1 MIATLT
7 GILAERSGETIV
19 VQTDG
24 GVGYAVTVPLGVY
37 ERLPAMGERVS
48 LVTELVVRED
58 GWALYGFDRASD
70 RLIFQRLLGA
80 SGFGP
85 RLALA
90 VLSALGPERTVLS
103 IQGKDI
109 AALSTVNGIGKKK
122 AERLV
127 LELQDKFK
135 DIRVDTTIARQPG
148 PDAAVQALTALGYST
163 AAAESAV
170 REVVATT
177 GAENTAQIVRLA
189 LQQLTT
195 PRKTHV

>member
-7 GILAERSGETIV
+7 GVLAERAGDALI

-24 GVGYAVTVPLGVY
+24 GVGYAVTVPLGVH
-37 ERLPAMGERVS
+37 ERLPDVGSRVS
-48 LVTELVVRED
+48 LFTELVVRED
-58 GWALYGFDRASD
+58 GWALYGFDHASE
-70 RLIFQRLLGA
+70 RRIFQRLLGA

-90 VLSALGPERTVLS
+90 VLSTLGPERTVLS
-103 IQGKDI
+103 IQDRDI

-127 LELQDKFK
+127 VELQDRFK
-135 DIRVDTTIARQPG
+135 DFRIDTTISRRQG
-148 PDAAVQALTALGYST
+148 SDAAVHALTALGYT
-163 AAAESAV
+163 ALAAEGAV
-170 REVVATT
+170 REVVSTI
-177 GAENTAQIVRLA
+177 GAEDTAQIVRLA

>member
-7 GILAERSGETIV
+7 GVLAERAGDTLI

-24 GVGYAVTVPLGVY
+24 GVGYAVTVPLGVH
-37 ERLPAMGERVS
+37 ERLPDVGGQVS
-48 LVTELVVRED
+48 LFTELVVRED
-58 GWALYGFDRASD
+58 GWALYGFDHASE
-70 RLIFQRLLGA
+70 RRIFQRLLGA

-90 VLSALGPERTVLS
+90 VLSTLGPERTVLS
-103 IQGKDI
+103 IQDRDI

-127 LELQDKFK
+127 VELQDRFK
-135 DIRVDTTIARQPG
+135 DFRIDTTISRRQG
-148 PDAAVQALTALGYST
+148 SDAAVHALTALGYT
-163 AAAESAV
+163 ALAAEGAV
-170 REVVATT
+170 REVVSTI
-177 GAENTAQIVRLA
+177 GAEDTAQIVRLA

>member
-7 GILAERSGETIV
+7 GILAERAGDTLI

-24 GVGYAVTVPLGVY
+24 GVGYAVTVPLGVH
-37 ERLPAMGERVS
+37 ERLPDVGSQVS
-48 LVTELVVRED
+48 LFTELVVRED
-58 GWALYGFDRASD
+58 GWALYGFDHASE
-70 RLIFQRLLGA
+70 RRIFQRLLGA

-90 VLSALGPERTVLS
+90 VLSTLGPERTVLS
-103 IQGKDI
+103 IQGRDI

-127 LELQDKFK
+127 LELQDRFK
-135 DIRVDTTIARQPG
+135 DFRIDTTISRRQG
-148 PDAAVQALTALGYST
+148 SDAAVRALTGLGY
-163 AAAESAV
+163 AALAAEAAV
-170 REVVATT
+170 REVVAAI
-177 GAENTAQIVRLA
+177 GAEDTAQIVRLA